1 MTTAMSRLKPS
12 PPVAVMLVV
21 FGFGTAYAQN
31 TPGAVTVPTV
41 MGPVPVTADSYPL
54 MAANKT
60 QNPIDLSK
68 FGYVEEEYFIS
79 GRANVYD
86 QMKIGTPPFLAWWPF
101 QNQCDI
107 ELPMMAPPGLP
118 SRTAEPPRRR
128 SRSISTITRLGECGA
143 PISTCRRTPIT

>member
-54 MAANKT
+54 MVANKT

-68 FGYVEEEYFIS
+68 FGYIEEEYFIS
-79 GRANVYD
+79 GRANVHDLGADNALMVKTPDMPYTTRILVRRAID
-86 QMKIGTPPFLAWWPF
+86 TGCTRWPAPRTRMKRPLDTFRPA
-101 QNQCDI
+101 
-107 ELPMMAPPGLP
+107 
-118 SRTAEPPRRR
+118 RTR
-128 SRSISTITRLGECGA
+128 
-143 PISTCRRTPIT
+143 